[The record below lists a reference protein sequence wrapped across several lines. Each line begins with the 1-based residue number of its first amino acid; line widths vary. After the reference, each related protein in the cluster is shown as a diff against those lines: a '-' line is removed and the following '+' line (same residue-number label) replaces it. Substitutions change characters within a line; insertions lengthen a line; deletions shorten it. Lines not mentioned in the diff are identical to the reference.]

1 MAKQATWAETTNEPR
16 EAAKMYLAAG
26 DTLKALE
33 IIGKHG
39 WTDMLVILEIV
50 LIFISLWTSPNI
62 KNMKLGFCKKHQSQK
77 STSTFF
83 LFSSSYH

>member
-1 MAKQATWAETTNEPR
+1 MLATNPNEQRQLMAKQATWAETTNEPR

-39 WTDMLVILEIV
+39 WTDMLVILEMF
-50 LIFISLWTSPNI
+50 FISL
-62 KNMKLGFCKKHQSQK
+62 
-77 STSTFF
+77 
-83 LFSSSYH
+83 